1 MAISTKPGF
10 IYFLREIDTRTGEM
24 TPYVKI
30 GITRGTRAVE
40 KRIDEHKTSN
50 PREIHDYRSFQVTA
64 IDTVETHLHH
74 TFAEHRVEGEW
85 FYLDKDTLD
94 AAIKEAE
101 RISLKIDE
109 HKTALQTA
117 DEANEKVSIEPER
130 EATKEE
136 MELLNKVIKAGELL
150 KPAKQKEQLIK
161 TKLLAKMGASK
172 GIDEI
177 VQIQERKS
185 SPTIDKKSLREAHP
199 DIYAQYVVEKEK
211 LKRPFSL
218 AKRPRS
224 LEKLDPDLDATI
236 KELNST
242 EGESDER
249 VFNDPPKE
257 RTSLLED
264 LHLEYLSAM
273 KSTSEAELEK
283 ILFEAQIKA
292 ACGRAKGISD
302 VCAWSREWTTGEEFD
317 TPRFKK
323 EHEELARQF
332 TKPGALKL
340 VPIIYPRRSYP
351 VGR

>member
-1 MAISTKPGF
+1 
-10 IYFLREIDTRTGEM
+10 M

-40 KRIDEHKTSN
+40 ERIGEHKTSN

-74 TFAEHRVEGEW
+74 TFAEDRVEGEW
-85 FYLDKDTLD
+85 FYLDDKTLD

-117 DEANEKVSIEPER
+117 DEANNKVSIEPER
-130 EATKEE
+130 ESTKEE
-136 MELLNKVIKAGELL
+136 MELLDKAIKAGELL
-150 KPAKQKEQLIK
+150 KLAEQKEQLIK
-161 TKLLAKMGASK
+161 TKLLVEMGDSK

-177 VQIQERKS
+177 VLIQERKS
-185 SPTIDKKSLREAHP
+185 FPSIDKKSLREAHP

-211 LKRPFSL
+211 LKRSFSL

-224 LEKLDPDLDATI
+224 LEKLDPDLDATL
-236 KELNST
+236 KGLNST
-242 EGESDER
+242 EGKSDEP

-257 RTSLLED
+257 RNSLLED
-264 LHLEYLSAM
+264 LHFEYLSAM
-273 KSTSEAELEK
+273 KSTSEAKLEK
-283 ILFEAQIKA
+283 VLLEAQIKA
-292 ACGRAKGISD
+292 ACGSAKGISD
-302 VCAWSREWTTGEEFD
+302 VCAWSRELTTGKEFD
-317 TPRFKK
+317 TSRFKK

-332 TKPGALKL
+332 TKQGTPKSP
-340 VPIIYPRRSYP
+340 VPLISPRRSYP
-351 VGR
+351 VGRR